1 MQNLVYD
8 FETLMGCSQNL
19 SVAYSNLQNIRS
31 DLKNIGD
38 SADEF
43 WKGEGRNAYS
53 ERCEEL
59 IKTLDRLSEA
69 VNTNKQKLDKAIEIQ
84 SANEALI
91 ETQVNNLSADNI
103 F

>member
-19 SVAYSNLQNIRS
+19 SDAYSNLQNIRS
-31 DLKNIGD
+31 NLKNIGD